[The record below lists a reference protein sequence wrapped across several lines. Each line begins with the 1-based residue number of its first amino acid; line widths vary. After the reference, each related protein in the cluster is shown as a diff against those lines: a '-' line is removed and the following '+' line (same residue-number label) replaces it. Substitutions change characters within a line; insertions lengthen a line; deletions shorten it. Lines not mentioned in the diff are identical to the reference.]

1 MTERPRIP
9 VSAPDLSEREEEYVL
24 DCIRSTWIS
33 STGEYIGRF
42 EQRFAELVGSKH
54 AIACNT
60 GTAALHLALLGAG
73 VGPGDEVIVPTLTY
87 IASANAVRYCGADV
101 RFADSLPGTWNVD
114 PRDVERLIGPR
125 TKAIVAVHL
134 FGEPADLEPLRRLA
148 DANSVALIEDAAEAH
163 GGTYR
168 GRTLGSIGAIG
179 TFSFYGNKIVT
190 TGEGGMVVTDD
201 DDTARRMLQL
211 RGQGQDFERRYWFP
225 VVGFN
230 YRMTNIAAAIGLA
243 QLETFAEKLARR
255 KEVADRY
262 RSNLATSEIAFQAST
277 EGGVTANWMVAVTL
291 PVADAEERDR
301 VGARLD
307 ESGVETRPFFYP
319 LHTLPPYA
327 GVASGSL
334 RVAEDVAARGL
345 CLPTSSVLSND
356 DVDRVCDLLLQSL
369 ERRPQ
374 PRTRTIRQ
382 LAAGDAPAL
391 AKLFEELA
399 ADEDAQRNF
408 HPHPLDAATAE
419 EIASYSGRDLYLAS
433 FAGNRIVGYAI
444 VRGWDEGFEIPSFG
458 VAVAAAERDSGVGS
472 ELLAECIRLARERGA
487 ETLMLKVHAE
497 NERALSWYRAAGFEV
512 VGETEDGQLRCH
524 LALATSTA
532 KV

>member
-1 MTERPRIP
+1 MTERRIP

-24 DCIRSTWIS
+24 DCLRSTWIS

-54 AIACNT
+54 ALACNT

-73 VGPGDEVIVPTLTY
+73 IGPGDEVIVPTLTY

-101 RFADSLPGTWNVD
+101 RFADSLPDTWNID
-114 PRDVERLIGPR
+114 PRHVERLIGPR

-134 FGEPADLEPLRRLA
+134 FGEPADLEPLAKLA
-148 DANSVALIEDAAEAH
+148 EANGISLVEDAAEAH
-163 GGTYR
+163 GGTYHGR
-168 GRTLGSIGAIG
+168 GLGSIGEVG

-201 DDTARRMLQL
+201 DDMASRMLQL

-230 YRMTNIAAAIGLA
+230 YRMTNVAAAIGVA
-243 QLETFAEKLARR
+243 QLETFAEKIARR

-262 RSNLATSEIAFQAST
+262 RSNLAATAIAFQAQT
-277 EGGVTANWMVAVTL
+277 EGGVAANWMVAVTL
-291 PVADAEERDR
+291 PVSDAEERDR
-301 VGARLD
+301 VAKRLD
-307 ESGVETRPFFYP
+307 ENGVETRPFFYP
-319 LHTLPPYA
+319 IHTLPPYA
-327 GVASGSL
+327 ESTKVSL
-334 RVAEDVAARGL
+334 PVAEDVAARGL

-356 DVDRVCDLLLQSL
+356 DVDRVCELLLGSL
-369 ERRPQ
+369 ERRP
-374 PRTRTIRQ
+374 PRTSRAIRR
-382 LAAGDAPAL
+382 LAPADAPAL

-399 ADEDAQRNF
+399 GDEDAGRNF
-408 HPHPLDAATAE
+408 HPHALDAATAE
-419 EIASYSGRDLYLAS
+419 EIAGYSGRDLYLAS
-433 FAGNRIVGYAI
+433 FADSRIVGYAM
-444 VRGWDEGFEIPSFG
+444 VRGWDEGFDIPSFG

-472 ELLAECIRLARERGA
+472 ELLAECIKLARERGA